1 VTAGEP
7 RPFTFAEL
15 DGLGF
20 AAAKG
25 RLQPLPDGAYVAR
38 DLGPVLELAR
48 LSASGLLPAPTR
60 ANWLALAEI
69 EAFGT
74 AWRERRK
81 LWTCPQRG
89 LGFLRLEPEPPEDET
104 EGIAFSLEA
113 QKAAAAAGL
122 PGRLPAW
129 LVGAFNEMQSNV
141 YEHSGRPATGVAAY
155 RATGG
160 RFEFVVS
167 DGGMGPLA
175 SLASGP
181 DYPALHDHA
190 EALRLTLTD
199 GISRHGRAAG
209 RGTGFRR
216 LFTGLAEL
224 GGALR
229 FRSGDQAL
237 TIDGVNPA
245 AMPWKTAEKPSMGGF
260 LAAVCCSVPKG

>member
-1 VTAGEP
+1 MTAGEL
-7 RPFTFAEL
+7 RPFTFAAL

-25 RLQPLPDGAYVAR
+25 RLRPLPDAAYVAG
-38 DLGPVLELAR
+38 DLGPVMELAR
-48 LSASGLLPAPTR
+48 LAALGVLPAPTS
-60 ANWLALAEI
+60 ANWLALSEM
-69 EAFGT
+69 EAFGA

-81 LWTCPQRG
+81 LWTCPRRG
-89 LGFLRLEPEPPEDET
+89 LGFLRFAPEPPEDET

-113 QKAAAAAGL
+113 QKAAATAGL

-155 RATGG
+155 RAADG

-167 DGGMGPLA
+167 DGGMGVLA

-181 DYPALHDHA
+181 DFPGLNDHA

-199 GISRHGRAAG
+199 GVSRHGRAAG

-216 LFTGLAEL
+216 LFAGLAEL
-224 GGALR
+224 GSALR
-229 FRSGDQAL
+229 FRSGNQAL
-237 TIDGVNPA
+237 TIDGMNPA
-245 AMPWKTAEKPSMGGF
+245 AMPWKTAEKPFLGGF
-260 LAAVCCSVPKG
+260 LAAVCCSVPS